1 MRKNQILLFILM
13 IAQVTTAAENDS
25 VVRRYS
31 WVCGEQNR
39 SCVVTVAD
47 SLLTYYRDSRDHL
60 AYRYSSF
67 NANDAQSPANYFGF
81 MFSEPGREVIRDL
94 SMQLVDDT
102 MTMKEKIMS
111 LLTFVQS
118 IPYSKDRVSKGK
130 AEYVRYPVETL
141 ADGTGDCEDKAVLLG
156 SLFEELCV
164 DFILMLP
171 PDHMALG
178 VQCDDIQKE
187 QYFMFNDKK
196 YYYLETTNPRW
207 EIGQIPKEY
216 RKAKFEIYPIRRTS
230 TLIVKGVKF
239 NSSPVKPKQEA
250 DCTLQLELIN
260 SGPGAITGLHLNVR
274 LVKSKQAVDSLGE
287 AVFQLEDLQEGEV
300 RKETLN
306 FKSLISKFAVIEMWL
321 TGDNIPDQ
329 ALELKLR

>member
-1 MRKNQILLFILM
+1 M
-13 IAQVTTAAENDS
+13 TAAENDS
-25 VVRRYS
+25 LVRHYS

-39 SCVVTVAD
+39 SCVIHIEDT
-47 SLLTYYRDSRDHL
+47 LLSYYRDNRDHL

-67 NANDAQSPANYFGF
+67 NVNDAHSPANYFGF
-81 MFSEPGREVIRDL
+81 MFSDPGREVVRNL

-118 IPYSKDRVSKGK
+118 LPYSKDRVSKGK
-130 AEYVRYPVETL
+130 VEYVRYPVETL

-156 SLFEELCV
+156 SMFYELGI
-164 DFILMLP
+164 DFVLLLP

-178 VQCDDIQKE
+178 VPCDDIHGE
-187 QYFMFNDKK
+187 QCFKFGDKK

-216 RKAKFEIYPIRRTS
+216 GKAKFEIYPVQSTA

-239 NSSPVKPKQEA
+239 NSSPVKPMQEA
-250 DCTLQLELIN
+250 DCTLQLELVN
-260 SGPGAITGLHLNVR
+260 SGPGAITGLRLEVR
-274 LVKSKQAVDSLGE
+274 LVRTKQAMEGLGE
-287 AVFQLEDLQEGEV
+287 AVFQLEDLREGEV

-306 FKSLISKFAVIEMWL
+306 FKSLISKSTVVQMKLA
-321 TGDNIPDQ
+321 GDNIPDQ